1 MRNRNTNKM
10 LVIPIIAGLL
20 IVCTIMGLSACG
32 NKAILD
38 PGTFNFKH
46 VHISD
51 NVEGHCLNIDKWW
64 DNESGIEVRTTS
76 GNGVFCSEGT
86 YQMFESADSCPYCH

>member
-1 MRNRNTNKM
+1 MKRIF
-10 LVIPIIAGLL
+10 VLL
-20 IVCTIMGLSACG
+20 ITLILAVVCFSGCS

-38 PGTFNFKH
+38 PGNFSFKH

-51 NVEGHCLNIDKWW
+51 HIEGHCLEIDKWW

-76 GNGVFCSEGT
+76 GDGVFLSEGT
-86 YQMFESADSCPYCH
+86 YQLFETKTTCPYCN